1 MQVNMQCMRILNDGS
16 QNFMNNTKQCYVLIQ
31 EKVSRW
37 NNDKII
43 VKISFNKEL
52 LLKEPDRI
60 EQDLKYDGKII
71 ITRTNNQIEA
81 LDCGTLI
88 YYTVQS
94 SCFQCA

>member
-1 MQVNMQCMRILNDGS
+1 
-16 QNFMNNTKQCYVLIQ
+16 MNNTKQCYVLMQ

-37 NNDKII
+37 NNDKIV

-52 LLKEPDRI
+52 LLKELDNI
-60 EQDLKYDGKII
+60 EQDLKYDGKTI

-88 YYTVQS
+88 YYSVQS
-94 SCFQCA
+94 SCFLEDE